1 MENIS
6 PDSEKMKSSKPNLG
20 ARVAR
25 KAAAWAVGGALTVS
39 LIAGGCL
46 VTASKMN
53 RFWSD
58 KIEIMELSYKQQI
71 QRLEDKLTNLS
82 NREPGQSNSGTP
94 NQTPDGSLT
103 PAQVFAQN
111 EQSVVAIQARTAAGI
126 SSGSGFVLNREGYV
140 VTNYHVVDGGQ
151 TMTVISADGT
161 EYAARLVGG
170 DQSNDIA
177 VLKMEAGILP
187 AATIGSSDALIVGDQ
202 VAAVGNAL
210 GELSHSLTVGYVSSL
225 NRTITSEGS
234 LMNMIQID
242 AAINS
247 GNSGGPLFNM
257 KGQVIGITTAKYS
270 GTSSS
275 GATIE
280 GIGFAIPID
289 DVIDLIDDL
298 VKYGYVTGGYLG
310 VMVSDVDPSAAE
322 LYGLPMGVL
331 VHEVTAGG
339 SAEAAGVLAQDIIVD
354 VGGYPVKNM
363 NDLTRALRHFDGGD
377 RVTITVYRHSRG
389 GEITLV
395 ATLDYKP
402 APEN

>member
-1 MENIS
+1 MDSMNLESESIQS
-6 PDSEKMKSSKPNLG
+6 PKPNLG

-25 KAAAWAVGGALTVS
+25 RVVAWAVGGALTIS
-39 LIAGGCL
+39 LVAGGCL

-58 KIEIMELSYKQQI
+58 KIEMMELSYQQKI
-71 QRLEDKLTNLS
+71 HRLEDQINDLS
-82 NREPGQSNSGTP
+82 NREPGQSTSGTP

-111 EQSVVAIQARTAAGI
+111 ERSVVAIRANF
-126 SSGSGFVLNREGYV
+126 SGSGFVLNEQGYV
-140 VTNYHVVDGGQ
+140 VTNYHVIEGGQ
-151 TMTVISADGT
+151 TFKVISSEGT
-161 EYAARLVGG
+161 EYEASYVGG

-177 VLKMEAGILP
+177 VLKMQAGILP
-187 AATIGSSDALIVGDQ
+187 AAIIGSSDALIVGDQ
-202 VAAVGNAL
+202 VAAVGNVL

-225 NRTITSEGS
+225 NRTILSEGS
-234 LMNMIQID
+234 QMNMIQID

-257 KGQVIGITTAKYS
+257 KGEVIGINTAKYS

-310 VMVSDVDPSAAE
+310 VMVSDVDPNAAE

-331 VHEVTAGG
+331 VHEVTPGG
-339 SAEAAGVLAQDIIVD
+339 SAEAAGVLAQDIIMD
-354 VGGYPVKNM
+354 VGGYPVENL

-389 GEITLV
+389 GAITLA

-402 APEN
+402 TPEE

>member
-1 MENIS
+1 MDSSYPDMEQTQPHKTKLVGRIAG
-6 PDSEKMKSSKPNLG
+6 K
-20 ARVAR
+20 V
-25 KAAAWAVGGALTVS
+25 AAWTVAGALTVGLVACS
-39 LIAGGCL
+39 CL

-58 KIEIMELSYKQQI
+58 KIEVMELSYQQQI
-71 QRLEDKLTNLS
+71 HQLEDKLSNLS
-82 NREPGQSNSGTP
+82 NREPGHSTSGTP

-103 PAQVFAQN
+103 PAQVYAQN
-111 EQSVVAIQARTAAGI
+111 EKSVVAIQVRTATGI
-126 SSGSGFVLNREGYV
+126 SSGSGFVFNDEGYV

-151 TMTVISADGT
+151 SMAVVSADGT
-161 EYAARLVGG
+161 EYAVAFVGG

-177 VLKMEAGILP
+177 VLKMDAGILP
-187 AATIGSSDALIVGDQ
+187 AARIGSSDALIVGDQ
-202 VAAVGNAL
+202 VAAVGNVL

-225 NRTITSEGS
+225 NRTITSDGN
-234 LMNMIQID
+234 LINMLQID

-257 KGQVIGITTAKYS
+257 KGEVIGITTAKYS

-289 DVIDLIDDL
+289 DVVSLIDDL

-310 VMVSDVDPSAAE
+310 VMVSNVDPQAAQ
-322 LYGLPMGVL
+322 LYGLPLGVL
-331 VHEVTAGG
+331 VHEVTPGG

-354 VGGYPVKNM
+354 VGGYAVENM
-363 NDLTRALRHFDGGD
+363 NDLTRALQRFGGGE

-389 GEITLV
+389 GEITLA

-402 APEN
+402 APDK

>member
-126 SSGSGFVLNREGYV
+126 SSGSGLTKIR
-140 VTNYHVVDGGQ
+140 Q
-151 TMTVISADGT
+151 QTVI
-161 EYAARLVGG
+161 
-170 DQSNDIA
+170 N
-177 VLKMEAGILP
+177 
-187 AATIGSSDALIVGDQ
+187 
-202 VAAVGNAL
+202 
-210 GELSHSLTVGYVSSL
+210 
-225 NRTITSEGS
+225 
-234 LMNMIQID
+234 
-242 AAINS
+242 
-247 GNSGGPLFNM
+247 
-257 KGQVIGITTAKYS
+257 
-270 GTSSS
+270 
-275 GATIE
+275 
-280 GIGFAIPID
+280 
-289 DVIDLIDDL
+289 
-298 VKYGYVTGGYLG
+298 
-310 VMVSDVDPSAAE
+310 
-322 LYGLPMGVL
+322 
-331 VHEVTAGG
+331 VTAITKG
-339 SAEAAGVLAQDIIVD
+339 SAKLQNRDID
-354 VGGYPVKNM
+354 MHKM
-363 NDLTRALRHFDGGD
+363 L
-377 RVTITVYRHSRG
+377 
-389 GEITLV
+389 
-395 ATLDYKP
+395 
-402 APEN
+402 